1 MLFSDLIDQI
11 ARILLLIGGS
21 GILILLGWDA
31 WRWLRDAPTFDDE
44 ADMDDMD
51 ETINRVDEAEEF
63 MRRVE
68 RLSRKEIDKND
79 DRNRKG

>member
-21 GILILLGWDA
+21 GILFLLGWDA
-31 WRWLRDAPTFDDE
+31 WRWLRYAHTFDYE